1 MSFFSVPS
9 WPSQKTVR
17 QGPRLMVQLS
27 SSEGNLPGT
36 CERRSQSSSSK
47 WTSVPTMSQMLRFG
61 MTKPTQ
67 QHLPIKHKKC
77 LRRYSPAIL
86 PSDVWFL
93 MLQSYFQNLIS
104 ARVFEDM
111 LPWSILYLGNLQRP
125 NRRTCGKGNLPKIA
139 LAWVGE
145 LFWPDTIFLEGNYP
159 RNQCLSPVKSLYFTG
174 SSPWK
179 CLQKEV
185 FAFIFFSQSHP

>member
-1 MSFFSVPS
+1 
-9 WPSQKTVR
+9 
-17 QGPRLMVQLS
+17 MVQLS

-77 LRRYSPAIL
+77 LRRYPPAIL

-145 LFWPDTIFLEGNYP
+145 LFWPDTIFLEGYYP
-159 RNQCLSPVKSLYFTG
+159 RNQCLSPGKSLHFTEAHHENAYKTRF
-174 SSPWK
+174 SPS
-179 CLQKEV
+179 
-185 FAFIFFSQSHP
+185 FFYSQSHR

>member
-1 MSFFSVPS
+1 
-9 WPSQKTVR
+9 
-17 QGPRLMVQLS
+17 
-27 SSEGNLPGT
+27 
-36 CERRSQSSSSK
+36 
-47 WTSVPTMSQMLRFG
+47 MSQMLRFG

-104 ARVFEDM
+104 ARIFEDM
-111 LPWSILYLGNLQRP
+111 LPWSTLYLGNLQRP
-125 NRRTCGKGNLPKIA
+125 NRRTCGKGNLPKIP

-145 LFWPDTIFLEGNYP
+145 LFWPDTIFLEGYYL
-159 RNQCLSPVKSLYFTG
+159 RNQCLSPGKSLYFTG
-174 SSPWK
+174 SPPWK
-179 CLQKEV
+179 CIQNEV
-185 FAFIFFSQSHP
+185 FAFIFSHRVTGNAYKTAFGDYIFCALRIMKDPPIEWFESVFSQGSGISKPPVLRSHDS